1 MIAAAASGVVVV
13 EASPRSGALAT
24 SRWALEQGTPVGG
37 IPGSIYSEA
46 SRGVHDL
53 LRNGGTLIRDY
64 VDVLEMIGEANAPEI
79 HELPLFGDPT
89 APDGLV
95 DSLEPLL
102 RRVYEALPQR
112 RSMTT
117 ERLAVAAGLDE
128 ESVKVALVRLQLSAF
143 VGVDERGWHR
153 SLGQGR

>member
-1 MIAAAASGVVVV
+1 MHIPPCKVAILRKESLDCCRCERSCRCRGLAAFRGTRNLSLGARAGN
-13 EASPRSGALAT
+13 PR
-24 SRWALEQGTPVGG
+24 
-37 IPGSIYSEA
+37 
-46 SRGVHDL
+46 
-53 LRNGGTLIRDY
+53 
-64 VDVLEMIGEANAPEI
+64 
-79 HELPLFGDPT
+79 
-89 APDGLV
+89 PDGLV

-102 RRVYEALPQR
+102 RRVYEARPQR

>member
-1 MIAAAASGVVVV
+1 M
-13 EASPRSGALAT
+13 
-24 SRWALEQGTPVGG
+24 
-37 IPGSIYSEA
+37 
-46 SRGVHDL
+46 
-53 LRNGGTLIRDY
+53 LRKGGTLIRDY
-64 VDVLEMIGEANAPEI
+64 VDVLEMIGEGNTSQI
-79 HELPLFGDPT
+79 QELPLFGEPT

-128 ESVKVALVRLQLSAF
+128 ESVKVALARLQLSAF
-143 VGVDERGWHR
+143 VAVDERGWHR
-153 SLGQGR
+153 SLGQAR